1 MELKQFKISVL
12 PLRNKLLNYARK
24 LTESPDDA
32 EDAVQEVLLKL
43 WNKRLEL
50 EQYRSI
56 EAFAMTMTHNLC
68 MDMWRTKHTT
78 NVPLEYVQDATPSGT
93 PERLL
98 EIKDEIRL
106 MHEIINSLPDLQ
118 RTIMRMKDIEEYETE
133 EIADIT
139 GCNPEAIRSNLSR
152 ARKKVREIYMQT
164 IQEKIRRKGQTSC
177 DEERELRRFFT
188 QENIPESLQVYRPL
202 FACLDQEAKAFQKE
216 SIPAKKLSFR
226 RRFIY
231 MTGGIAA
238 GLLLLIG
245 IAGTQRYLH
254 ATPDNYVI
262 IDGKQYTDENLVREQ
277 ALAAFRD
284 MRTTEDEVLDLMFE

>member
-1 MELKQFKISVL
+1 MELKQFKITVL
-12 PLRNKLLNYARK
+12 PLRDKLLNYARK

-68 MDMWRTKHTT
+68 MDQWRTRHTAD
-78 NVPLEYVQDATPSGT
+78 VPLEHVQDTDSSSRS

-106 MHEIINSLPDLQ
+106 MHEIISSLPTLQ

-152 ARKKVREIYMQT
+152 ARKKVREVYLKT
-164 IQEKIRRKGQTSC
+164 IQERTRRKQ
-177 DEERELRRFFT
+177 
-188 QENIPESLQVYRPL
+188 I
-202 FACLDQEAKAFQKE
+202 
-216 SIPAKKLSFR
+216 
-226 RRFIY
+226 
-231 MTGGIAA
+231 
-238 GLLLLIG
+238 
-245 IAGTQRYLH
+245 
-254 ATPDNYVI
+254 
-262 IDGKQYTDENLVREQ
+262 
-277 ALAAFRD
+277 
-284 MRTTEDEVLDLMFE
+284 

>member
-1 MELKQFKISVL
+1 
-12 PLRNKLLNYARK
+12 
-24 LTESPDDA
+24 
-32 EDAVQEVLLKL
+32 
-43 WNKRLEL
+43 
-50 EQYRSI
+50 
-56 EAFAMTMTHNLC
+56 MTMTHNLC

-164 IQEKIRRKGQTSC
+164 IQEKIRRK
-177 DEERELRRFFT
+177 
-188 QENIPESLQVYRPL
+188 
-202 FACLDQEAKAFQKE
+202 
-216 SIPAKKLSFR
+216 
-226 RRFIY
+226 
-231 MTGGIAA
+231 
-238 GLLLLIG
+238 
-245 IAGTQRYLH
+245 
-254 ATPDNYVI
+254 
-262 IDGKQYTDENLVREQ
+262 Q
-277 ALAAFRD
+277 A
-284 MRTTEDEVLDLMFE
+284 